1 MNRIEMAVKEQRAF
15 FVLGD
20 GFVNTNIEAIL
31 KELNVPAVSLTDET
45 TEYIKECNAENLAG
59 AFSGNAIL
67 VLINPSFGE
76 TKIEQLID
84 VVQNG
89 QPRPQIFLIAK
100 SYNRFSVPMRMMR
113 WKFNQIKQS
122 ALPFLESIPV
132 PEIKPE
138 ESQSTKKQDDS
149 SQKVRGP
156 IASFVGRAEDVAI
169 FNEKISTLERPIL
182 LIGPEGIGKTWLVD
196 HCLSQGEL
204 NILPPLRFDPDF
216 NTDAFLNYLAEI
228 FAKNNDSA
236 LKEALSAG
244 KDRPYP
250 SKIIS
255 IVKDSIQKDGLET
268 QAFLV
273 RGFEYLLN
281 DSGQFYREGLL
292 ESLLIDLFQSASKLR
307 LIITSSQAPSSFTIS
322 KEQIISL
329 GGLAKEDVIPLF
341 EAWQS
346 PELSAEQAEDIFE
359 RTKGHPVSLRNIAIR
374 LRNDGNTTIIE
385 TEGFGSLSSLTDGN
399 KLRKQLKKA
408 VDSISKEELSHLERL
423 ALANTPIA
431 TKDMNEYGIS
441 RNNRLS
447 LVQKGLLEQTPD
459 ANTRHYYVHSL
470 VFGLLRRQRVYNFEV
485 MEELGTYFLEK
496 GKNFNP
502 KFSESGADA
511 LLETLNIQQANALF
525 LGARQRSRCWNA
537 KLPFLDPLVQS
548 ARSLLFSKNKDKKDS
563 MLNVAKAQIN
573 DSLRKAPNH
582 PDMLL
587 IEILLAKKDKT
598 MRSNIEKLFS
608 TAKKKAATPEL
619 FVQEA
624 LYNQEKNL
632 PQKAQASFEQA
643 IKFFKGHAD
652 LHYRQALFFME
663 QGQIEKAS
671 KALKAAIELAQTNP
685 RYYSLLGEL
694 FTSSGTDMWEKAS
707 DAYRYSRSLYTKEPP
722 AVHLVR
728 EAELLRARAMVNIEE
743 QKELLQQAQTI
754 LTDVLKINSKSTK
767 AQVALARVL
776 LDSDQENTEE
786 MITKIEKLLTPAL
799 KRRDSSEAFIQKARV
814 LIRQNKFTDVEA
826 NLNKAFK
833 LSRKNH
839 QLFTVRGEFYL
850 VTGQPV
856 LALQAFQKA
865 LDSCPKSAPEFAV
878 NQRYLEQT
886 SALIASGANIDYSA
900 VQEDDVSTLPVL
912 EEHSS
917 AAVIIRRQK
926 EE

>member
-1 MNRIEMAVKEQRAF
+1 MNRIEMAVKEHRAY

-20 GFVNTNIEAIL
+20 GFVNADVEAKL

-67 VLINPSFGE
+67 VLLSPSFGE
-76 TKIEQLID
+76 SKIDQLIQ

-138 ESQSTKKQDDS
+138 ESKNAKKQNQS
-149 SQKVRGP
+149 SQKIRGP
-156 IASFVGRAEDVAI
+156 IASFVGRTKDIAN
-169 FNEKISTLERPIL
+169 FNEKLSTLEKPVFL
-182 LIGPEGIGKTWLVD
+182 FGPEGIGKTWLVD
-196 HCLSQGEL
+196 HCLHQGTL
-204 NILPPLRFDPDF
+204 KILPPLRFDPDF

-228 FAKNNDSA
+228 FAKNNDPA
-236 LKEALSAG
+236 LKDGLSAG
-244 KDRPYP
+244 KTRPTP

-255 IVKDSIQKDGLET
+255 IVKESLQKDGLET
-268 QAFLV
+268 QALLV

-292 ESLLIDLFQSASKLR
+292 ETLLINLFQSTSKLK
-307 LIITSSQAPSSFTIS
+307 LIFTSSQAPSSFTIS
-322 KEQIISL
+322 EEQIIRL

-346 PELSAEQAEDIFE
+346 PELSAEQADDILE

-374 LRNDGNTTIIE
+374 LRNDGNTKILE
-385 TEGFGSLSSLTDGN
+385 TEGFGSLSSVNDGN
-399 KLRKQLKKA
+399 KLRKQLKKSI
-408 VDSISKEELSHLERL
+408 DSISKEELSNLERL

-431 TKDMNEYGIS
+431 SKEMNEYGCS
-441 RNNRLS
+441 RTHRLS

-459 ANTRHYYVHSL
+459 ANTRRYYVHSL

-485 MEELGTYFLEK
+485 MEELGSYFLEK
-496 GKNFNP
+496 AKEFNA
-502 KFSESGADA
+502 KFSTSGADA
-511 LLETLNIQQANALF
+511 LFETLNIQQANALF
-525 LGARQRSRCWNA
+525 LGARKRKRCWNS

-548 ARSLLFSKNKDKKDS
+548 ARSLLFSKNKDKKES

-587 IEILLAKKDKT
+587 LEIILAKKDKT

-619 FVQEA
+619 FVQEI

-632 PQKAQASFEQA
+632 PQKSQISFEQA
-643 IKFFKGHAD
+643 LKSFSGHAD
-652 LHYRQALFFME
+652 LHYRQALFFMN
-663 QGQIEKAS
+663 QGQLEKAS
-671 KALKAAIELAQTNP
+671 RALKSAIELAKTNP

-694 FTSSGTDMWEKAS
+694 FTNSGSEMWEKAS

-722 AVHLVR
+722 TIHLVR

-754 LTDVLKINSKSTK
+754 LADVLKIDSRSTK

-776 LDSDQENTEE
+776 LDLDQENTPE
-786 MITKIEKLLTPAL
+786 IVTKIEKLLAPAL

-886 SALIASGANIDYSA
+886 SSLIASGANIDYSA

-912 EEHSS
+912 EEHTS

>member
-1 MNRIEMAVKEQRAF
+1 MNRIEMAVKEHRAY

-20 GFVNTNIEAIL
+20 GFVNADVEAIL

-45 TEYIKECNAENLAG
+45 TAYIKECNAENLAG

-67 VLINPSFGE
+67 VLLSPSFGE
-76 TKIEQLID
+76 SKIDQLIE

-113 WKFNQIKQS
+113 WKFNHIKQS

-132 PEIKPE
+132 PESKSE
-138 ESQSTKKQDDS
+138 ETQNAKKQKQS

-156 IASFVGRAEDVAI
+156 IASFVGRSEDIAR
-169 FNEKISTLERPIL
+169 FNEKLSTLEKPVF

-196 HCLSQGEL
+196 HCLSQGAL
-204 NILPPLRFDPDF
+204 KTLPPLRFDPDF
-216 NTDAFLNYLAEI
+216 NTDAFLNYLAKI

-236 LKEALSAG
+236 LKDGLSAG
-244 KDRPYP
+244 KNRPNP

-255 IVKDSIQKDGLET
+255 IVKESLLKDGLET
-268 QAFLV
+268 QALLV

-281 DSGQFYREGLL
+281 DSGQFYRESLL
-292 ESLLIDLFQSASKLR
+292 ETLLINLFQNTSKLK
-307 LIITSSQAPSSFTIS
+307 LIFTSSQAPSSFTIS
-322 KEQIISL
+322 EEQIIRL
-329 GGLAKEDVIPLF
+329 GGLTKEDVIPLF

-346 PELSAEQAEDIFE
+346 PELSAEQADDILE

-374 LRNDGNTTIIE
+374 LRNDGNTKILE
-385 TEGFGSLSSLTDGN
+385 TEGFGSLSSLSDGN
-399 KLRKQLKKA
+399 KLRKQLKKSM
-408 VDSISKEELSHLERL
+408 DSISKEDLINLERL
-423 ALANTPIA
+423 ALANTPISS
-431 TKDMNEYGIS
+431 KEMNEYGCS
-441 RNNRLS
+441 RAVRLG
-447 LVQKGLLEQTPD
+447 LVQKGLLEQTPA

-470 VFGLLRRQRVYNFEV
+470 VFALLRRQRVYNFEV
-485 MEELGTYFLEK
+485 MEELGSYFLGRAK
-496 GKNFNP
+496 D
-502 KFSESGADA
+502 FSNSGTDS

-525 LGARQRSRCWNA
+525 LGARKRNRCWNS

-548 ARSLLFSKNKDKKDS
+548 ARSLLFSKNKDKKES

-587 IEILLAKKDKT
+587 LEIILAKKDKT

-619 FVQEA
+619 FVQEV
-624 LYNQEKNL
+624 LYNQERNL
-632 PQKAQASFEQA
+632 PQKVQSSFEQA
-643 IKFFKGHAD
+643 LKSFSGHAD
-652 LHYRQALFFME
+652 LHYRQALFFMN

-671 KALKAAIELAQTNP
+671 KALKSAIELAKTNP

-694 FTSSGTDMWEKAS
+694 FTNSGSEMWENAS

-722 AVHLVR
+722 AAHLVR
-728 EAELLRARAMVNIEE
+728 EADLLRSRAMVNIDE
-743 QKELLQQAQTI
+743 QKELLQQAEKI
-754 LTDVLKINSKSTK
+754 LTDVLKIDSRSTK

-776 LDSDQENTEE
+776 LDLDQENTPE
-786 MITKIEKLLTPAL
+786 IIKKIEKLLAPAL

-814 LIRQNKFTDVEA
+814 LIRQDKFTDVEA

-839 QLFTVRGEFYL
+839 QLFTVRGEYYL

-886 SALIASGANIDYSA
+886 SSLIASGANIDYSA
-900 VQEDDVSTLPVL
+900 VQEDEVSTLPVL